1 MNRNS
6 FKWHFENISIEVTI
20 LSHETQNR
28 TGRHWYYYK
37 KKASIINA
45 GVLLKTIILI
55 YYKHTLRTVL
65 VLKRGILCEN
75 THAPWVHG
83 ANTLLHADLAQPVS
97 EVFQN
102 TSLSSRSNQ
111 YLYQHKQIKHTH
123 TSTYKQ
129 HSYYWNT
136 NHHPVCFR
144 VCSVQTHFRSQP
156 EFDWTFILFF
166 FPSFLPSRI
175 LLQFSLTHTCHWR
188 WAPSHS
194 YSGCELSFWET
205 R

>member
-1 MNRNS
+1 ML
-6 FKWHFENISIEVTI
+6 VCC
-20 LSHETQNR
+20 
-28 TGRHWYYYK
+28 
-37 KKASIINA
+37 
-45 GVLLKTIILI
+45 LKQSSWFI
-55 YYKHTLRTVL
+55 YKHTLRTVL

-102 TSLSSRSNQ
+102 TSPSSRSNQ

-123 TSTYKQ
+123 TPPHINSIHITETLIIILYIFAFAQFKPTSD
-129 HSYYWNT
+129 HSQNL
-136 NHHPVCFR
+136 NEH
-144 VCSVQTHFRSQP
+144 
-156 EFDWTFILFF
+156 LFWF
-166 FPSFLPSRI
+166 FFLPSRI

-205 R
+205 RWFHWWRRWSWVRHSSCPRTRVEQKPSCSS